1 MVGLLTLKSKL
12 KAHSQCCFPVPT
24 LYPERYIRKRF
35 FLIGFVEEVAFG
47 QGLEKGCIWIG
58 REALEGQ

>member
-47 QGLEKGCIWIG
+47 QGLEKG
-58 REALEGQ
+58 